1 MPTLVL
7 LQLLA
12 VVATLAAAGLL
23 WNTRG
28 RLEAKLRELGADRD
42 AARDAE
48 RAALAREAEALRD
61 LAPLKIREYLIETH
75 AQLKRYCRTVEAAH
89 RDARREIERCNA
101 EITRLQER
109 GEWRANEIDGLVGR
123 REALLA
129 VTRAMQPGLGELQH
143 QCEFPEPFTVR
154 VARVPPEVVQDLA
167 RGVEALAAQLPL
179 ELPGELAALAAR
191 VTESC
196 RYRLDEQTL
205 FANALF
211 TRPAD
216 HTEVW
221 QRPDNGE

>member
-48 RAALAREAEALRD
+48 RAALSREAEALRD

-75 AQLKRYCRTVEAAH
+75 AQLKRYCRTVEAAY

-129 VTRAMQPGLGELQH
+129 VTRTMQPGLGELQH

-167 RGVEALAAQLPL
+167 RGVETLAAQLPL

-191 VTESC
+191 VAEAC
-196 RYRLDEQTL
+196 KYRLDERTL
-205 FANALF
+205 FATALF
-211 TRPAD
+211 ARAADPA
-216 HTEVW
+216 EVW